1 MSTCTTIDSNADVS
15 GIGIRVNLYISM
27 LLVAIIPE
35 TNQTTPLLN
44 VLVTNAGISGL
55 ALLITA
61 IVQTAQQN
69 LSLYHAIFIIH
80 ILFFT
85 GVLVA
90 PTGNYKG
97 NIRSHLR
104 RAIVAFI
111 MTYGSVLLF
120 TGYAF
125 YIWAKAP
132 TFGKNSECNDQIMYV
147 FFFASVSATVGWLRR
162 LWMAGLGITLAMLT
176 LIPLASCLCLY
187 SFGGGGSRSSIRKTS
202 IKVSKPL
209 AAIYGVVMLELY
221 EKRNLHLLTS
231 GENDFTFGQIMA
243 LVQIISALNEVF
255 HFLLGGC
262 TGEEEEEKDDESTTS
277 QPQQPDS
284 TPPEKKG
291 KGSSSGVLHVQI
303 LIVAQLHFRRSFL

>member
-1 MSTCTTIDSNADVS
+1 MSTCTIDSNADVS

-90 PTGNYKG
+90 PTGN
-97 NIRSHLR
+97 IRSHLR

-132 TFGKNSECNDQIMYV
+132 TFGKNSECNDQIVYV
-147 FFFASVSATVGWLRR
+147 FFFASVNATVGWLRR

-176 LIPLASCLCLY
+176 LIPLASCLCH
-187 SFGGGGSRSSIRKTS
+187 SFGGGGSRSIRKTS

-221 EKRNLHLLTS
+221 EKRNQHLLSS

-262 TGEEEEEKDDESTTS
+262 TGEEEEEEKDDESTTS